1 MIGRNALNDH
11 DRFGELCALASLG
24 TLTSD
29 ERSELDGHLRICE
42 RCRELHNQYLFLVVK
57 GFPRL
62 AGRYDH
68 PLEHESWDC
77 TATRKSL
84 LARIRAGERRFSSQ
98 PSIGERIDQPPI
110 APILVQRLRMSS
122 LVRAAIAACVI
133 VTVGVC
139 TYQVGRKTR
148 AGSEQAQ
155 ASAEDRLQKLAAE
168 KRSLEK
174 LLADQ
179 KQRYSELS
187 VESSQK
193 GQELAKLRSA
203 FSSLEDRANDLVIAR
218 SASDEQLAAV
228 SQERRVLIAKLQEAE
243 QSYQAS
249 DEQLAAASQERRVLI
264 AKLQEAEQSH
274 QTLQAERDAALRL
287 PASLE
292 SQIGELSAVNRD
304 QERKLRD
311 DEEYL
316 AHDRDIREL
325 MGARKLYIA
334 DVFDVDSVSHKRQP
348 FGRVFYTQGK
358 SLLFYAFD
366 LDHETSPKSAG
377 TFQVWG
383 QRVTAKGEHAEP
395 TSLGILY
402 EDSESNRRWVLRCD
416 DPRRMAEIEAVFV
429 TVEPH
434 GGSPK
439 PTGKPFLYALLRKE
453 TNHP

>member
-1 MIGRNALNDH
+1 MMIGRNALNDH

-29 ERSELDGHLRICE
+29 ERSDLDGHLQICE
-42 RCRELHNQYLFLVVK
+42 PCRELYNQYSFLVVK

-68 PLEHESWDC
+68 PQEHESWDC

-84 LARIRAGERRFSSQ
+84 LAHIRAGERQFSSQ
-98 PSIGERIDQPPI
+98 PSIAERIDQPPI

-133 VTVGVC
+133 VTVGAC

-148 AGSEQAQ
+148 AGTEQAQ

-168 KRSLEK
+168 KRSMEK

-179 KQRYSELS
+179 AQRYSELS

-228 SQERRVLIAKLQEAE
+228 SQERKVLIAKLQEAE
-243 QSYQAS
+243 QSYQ
-249 DEQLAAASQERRVLI
+249 
-264 AKLQEAEQSH
+264 
-274 QTLQAERDAALRL
+274 TLQAERDAALRR

-292 SQIGELSAVNRD
+292 SQIEELSAVIRD

-366 LDHETSPKSAG
+366 LDHEKSPKSAG